1 MPSAVVPISAADD
14 TRARMDRL
22 EQRFRHMRVL
32 DGVTSWDD
40 FDSTPATGLP
50 PDFRMPEIE
59 RYTGRGCPRVH
70 LRLYS
75 IVMRAHRLDEA
86 QMLMLFPMS
95 LSGVA
100 QSWYASLDASRCR
113 TWEDLTQEFLRHFA
127 FSTVVDV
134 SRRELEAMRQDL
146 EETVTSFISRWREK
160 IVQMIDRPSE
170 REQISMLMRSLQPK
184 YARHLMGFSHTDI
197 GALIEALYG
206 IDEGISRGLWSNSSP
221 FDSKGKRSLGGP
233 RPGDVGTISTIGPR
247 PFRRFQAV
255 AKTSRGH

>member
-14 TRARMDRL
+14 TRARIDRL
-22 EQRFRHMRVL
+22 EQRFRHMRVF

-59 RYTGRGCPRVH
+59 RYIGRGCPLVH

-100 QSWYASLDASRCR
+100 QSWYASLDASRRR
-113 TWEDLTQEFLRHFA
+113 TWEDLTQDFLRHFA

-134 SRRELEAMRQDL
+134 SRRELEAM
-146 EETVTSFISRWREK
+146 
-160 IVQMIDRPSE
+160 
-170 REQISMLMRSLQPK
+170 
-184 YARHLMGFSHTDI
+184 
-197 GALIEALYG
+197 
-206 IDEGISRGLWSNSSP
+206 
-221 FDSKGKRSLGGP
+221 
-233 RPGDVGTISTIGPR
+233 
-247 PFRRFQAV
+247 
-255 AKTSRGH
+255 